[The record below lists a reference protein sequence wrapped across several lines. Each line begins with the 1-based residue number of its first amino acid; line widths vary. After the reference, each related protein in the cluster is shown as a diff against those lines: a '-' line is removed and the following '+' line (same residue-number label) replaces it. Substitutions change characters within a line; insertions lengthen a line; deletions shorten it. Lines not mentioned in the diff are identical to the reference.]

1 MPQAETDTL
10 VDQEI
15 KMTEMSELSLA
26 ARAEARKQAR
36 NFFADRLVRDI
47 VVQASLVIGLLFIV
61 WFCTTNFLSDPQNNV
76 NWRFLVDESKVNQPA
91 PNYLPVDKSSS
102 VLAAFGQGLLATMVV
117 AVVGILL
124 ATVIGF
130 FVGILRLSSNVL
142 LSRLAQI
149 YIEFL
154 RNIPLAVQLLFLNAM
169 LLTLPGITTEAP
181 ISLFGVLFHNLSF
194 DAPALQFGDGT
205 GGGTWLGIVPFDFSF
220 VPTIRIWDGKE
231 WAADW
236 LIIIPSIL
244 FYVGLVAYTFFR
256 FMPWLEAWS
265 EANKENGRLKNRNR
279 KTVAGFTMAL
289 VFTVLILLF
298 FAIETT
304 FPPLMGWSML
314 AVFFIAIFWGNAVRK
329 AILNWADDRLD
340 ATGKRPN
347 VDALAW
353 IAMIG
358 LIAAIFVAIGGP
370 ISIENYIFNNKGR
383 AVFGFSVPVSMI
395 ALIGALAIYTSSFIA
410 EIVRAGIQSVNKGQR
425 EAAASLGLR
434 PGMIMNLIIIPQALK
449 VIVPPLNSQY
459 MNLAK
464 NSSLA
469 FILKYPDLVNVLNT
483 TRNNTGRELE
493 VAIMILLS
501 YLTIS
506 LSISVAMNYVND
518 RVQLVE
524 R

>member
-1 MPQAETDTL
+1 MPHAETDTL

-15 KMTEMSELSLA
+15 KMTEMSEPSLA

-61 WFCTTNFLSDPQNNV
+61 WFCTTNFLSDPQNNL

-154 RNIPLAVQLLFLNAM
+154 RNIPLAVQLLFLNAI

-181 ISLFGVLFHNLSF
+181 ISLFGILFHNLSF

-231 WAADW
+231 SAVW
-236 LIIIPSIL
+236 LRIIPSIL
-244 FYVGLVAYTFFR
+244 FYVGLVAYTFFS

-279 KTVAGFTMAL
+279 KTIASFTMAL

-298 FAIETT
+298 S
-304 FPPLMGWSML
+304 PLKQPSH
-314 AVFFIAIFWGNAVRK
+314 
-329 AILNWADDRLD
+329 
-340 ATGKRPN
+340 P
-347 VDALAW
+347 
-353 IAMIG
+353 
-358 LIAAIFVAIGGP
+358 
-370 ISIENYIFNNKGR
+370 
-383 AVFGFSVPVSMI
+383 
-395 ALIGALAIYTSSFIA
+395 
-410 EIVRAGIQSVNKGQR
+410 
-425 EAAASLGLR
+425 
-434 PGMIMNLIIIPQALK
+434 
-449 VIVPPLNSQY
+449 
-459 MNLAK
+459 
-464 NSSLA
+464 
-469 FILKYPDLVNVLNT
+469 
-483 TRNNTGRELE
+483 
-493 VAIMILLS
+493 
-501 YLTIS
+501 
-506 LSISVAMNYVND
+506 
-518 RVQLVE
+518 
-524 R
+524 